1 VSDVP
6 LRLAFAGTP
15 ELAAAVLQSIIDGGR
30 HSISLVFT
38 QPDRPAGRGRR
49 LQKSAVKILA
59 QHHHLQIRE
68 PVRSGEFD
76 PGAEL
81 ADVDALVVAAY
92 GLILPPQILNRSR
105 LGCINVHTSLLP
117 RWRGAA
123 PIQRA
128 LQAGDKE
135 TGITIMQMDA
145 GLDSGDILLQRAC
158 PIQSTDTAATLE
170 ARLAQLGSDCLL
182 ETLDLLALG
191 HIRSVPQDGS
201 LASYAG
207 KISKQ
212 EGHIDWNRPALELE
226 RMVRA
231 FNPHPVAFTELN
243 GITMRVWE
251 AQVVAGQMSN
261 HTPGTVTAAGGD
273 GIDVCTGEQMLRL
286 LKVQLP
292 GKKIMTAGDFSNG
305 HPGFLSGGSGSVS
318 ACE

>member
-1 VSDVP
+1 MNDVQ

-15 ELAAAVLQSIIDGGR
+15 ELAAAMLQAIIDSGR
-30 HSISLVFT
+30 HSVRLVFT

-49 LQKSAVKILA
+49 LHKSAVKNLSE
-59 QHHHLQIRE
+59 HYHLPVRE
-68 PVRSGEFD
+68 PVLSREFD
-76 PGAEL
+76 TSGEL
-81 ADVDALVVAAY
+81 ADIDALVVAAY
-92 GLILPPQILNRSR
+92 GLILPQQILTRPR

-128 LQAGDKE
+128 LQAGDTE

-158 PIQSTDTAATLE
+158 PIHAYDTAATLE
-170 ARLAQLGSDCLL
+170 TRLTQLGGDCLL
-182 ETLDLLALG
+182 ETLDLLALER
-191 HIRSVPQDGS
+191 IRPVPQDGN
-201 LASYAG
+201 LACYAG

-212 EGHIDWNRPALELE
+212 EGRIDWTRPAVELE

-251 AQVVAGQMSN
+251 AQVVTGQAAEN
-261 HTPGTVTAAGGD
+261 TPGTVTAAGSD
-273 GIDVCTGEQMLRL
+273 GIDVCTGDLMLRL

-305 HPGFLSGGSGSVS
+305 CPGFLS
-318 ACE
+318 E